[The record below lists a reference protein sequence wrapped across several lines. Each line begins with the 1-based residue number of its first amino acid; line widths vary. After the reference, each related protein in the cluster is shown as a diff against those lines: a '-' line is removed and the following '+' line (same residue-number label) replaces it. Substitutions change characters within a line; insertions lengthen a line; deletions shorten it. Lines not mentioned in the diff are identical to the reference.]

1 MKYFPIA
8 NSFFTEN
15 RKSFSDKL
23 KPNSVA
29 IINSNDEQYRN
40 GDQFY
45 KFRQNSDFFYL
56 TGINQEKSVLIIAPD
71 CPNPNLREVL
81 FIAKSN
87 EKMET
92 WYGHKYSIAEAKEVS
107 GIKTIFWLVSFESML
122 SEIMGLSENV
132 FLNLNEYPKLSTDTE
147 SRDLRFV
154 IKIKNNYPLHN
165 YHRAAPILWKQRI
178 IKSKTEI
185 ELIKKSCEITEN
197 TFRQILKFIKP
208 GIMEFE
214 IEAKIAHDF
223 LRNRANGS
231 AYHSI
236 IASGENAC
244 ILHYTDN
251 DKECK
256 DGDMLLMDFGAEY
269 ANYAADLTR
278 TIPVN
283 GKFTE
288 RQKQVYEAVLRV
300 QKKAVSLMTPGN
312 TIEKLNKKVD
322 ETMET
327 ELIELNLC
335 TKNDFRDKVNAKKAR
350 SKYYMHGVSHFIGL
364 DVHDVGS
371 KYETFKPGMILSCEP
386 AIYIKEE
393 KLGIRIENDILIT
406 ENEAVD
412 LMKNIPREVDEI
424 EKLMAE

>member
-8 NSFFTEN
+8 NSFFIEN
-15 RKSFSDKL
+15 RKSFSKKL
-23 KPNSVA
+23 KPNSIA
-29 IINSNDEQYRN
+29 IINSNDEQFRT

-56 TGINQEKSVLIIAPD
+56 TGIDQEKSVLIIAPD

-81 FIAKSN
+81 FVVKSN
-87 EKMET
+87 AKMET
-92 WYGHKYSIAEAKEVS
+92 WYGHKYSIDEAKEIS
-107 GIKTIFWLVSFESML
+107 GIKKIFWLESFESILNEIMYL
-122 SEIMGLSENV
+122 SEDV
-132 FLNLNEYPKLSTDTE
+132 YLNLNEYPKFFTDSE

-154 IKIKNNYPLHN
+154 KKIKNDYPLHN
-165 YHRAAPILWKQRI
+165 YNRAAPILWKQRI
-178 IKSKTEI
+178 IKSQTEI
-185 ELIKKSCEITEN
+185 ELIKKSCEITAKSFEN
-197 TFRQILKFIKP
+197 ILKLIKP
-208 GIMEFE
+208 GIKEFE
-214 IEAKIAHDF
+214 IEAEIEHEF
-223 LRNRANGS
+223 LKNRANGS
-231 AYHSI
+231 AYHPI
-236 IASGENAC
+236 VASGENAC

-251 DKECK
+251 NQECN

-283 GKFTE
+283 GKFSA

-300 QKKAVSLMTPGN
+300 QKKAIGLMKPGN
-312 TIEKLNKKVD
+312 TIEKLNKEVNKI
-322 ETMET
+322 MET
-327 ELIELNLC
+327 ELIGLKLC
-335 TKNDFRDKVNAKKAR
+335 THNDFRNKEAAKKSL
-350 SKYYMHGVSHFIGL
+350 SKYYLHGVSHFLGL

-371 KYETFKPGMILSCEP
+371 KYEEFKPGMVLTCEP

-406 ENEAVD
+406 ENEAID